1 MSLLLIILGA
11 ALLYIGGDLLV
22 KNSVRLAAR
31 LGLSSLVIGLTV
43 VAFGTS
49 APELAATLASVLEGA
64 PGLAIGNVIGSNI
77 ANIGLILGFTAVL
90 YPLYNSRFFLRRELP
105 VAIGVSLLL
114 IPLFWDGVMSRL
126 EGLFLLGLLAAYLW
140 YVIKSDPEQIT
151 AETEDDAESDD
162 EKPLWRSLFFVLLGV
177 ALLVIGARSLVTG
190 AVAIARSLGVSEAVI
205 GLSMVAFGTSL
216 PELASSVV
224 AALRKETDIILGN
237 IVGSNLFNILAVLGT
252 TVVISPISQPFSGIG
267 TDIIIMIAFTLAVW
281 PLMFWNRR
289 ISRRDGIILSAAYVG
304 YIAYLFI

>member
-1 MSLLLIILGA
+1 MSLFLIILGA
-11 ALLYIGGDLLV
+11 ALLYVGGDLLV
-22 KNSVRLAAR
+22 KNSVRLASR

-49 APELAATLASVLEGA
+49 APELAATLASVLEGS

-77 ANIGLILGFTAVL
+77 ANIGLILGFTAIL

-105 VAIGVSLLL
+105 VAIAVSLLL
-114 IPLFWDGVMSRL
+114 IPLFWNGVLGRL
-126 EGLFLLGLLAAYLW
+126 EGIFLLALLVGYLT

-151 AETEDDAESDD
+151 TELEDDTEADN
-162 EKPLWRSLFFVLLGV
+162 EKPLWRSVLFVLLGV
-177 ALLVIGARSLVTG
+177 GLLVGGARSLVTG
-190 AVAIARSLGVSEAVI
+190 AVDIARSLGVPEAVI

-237 IVGSNLFNILAVLGT
+237 IIGSNLFNILAVLGT
-252 TVVISPISQPFSGIG
+252 TVVVSPISQPFSAIG
-267 TDIIIMIAFTLAVW
+267 TDIIIMIVFTVAVW
-281 PLMFWNRR
+281 PLMLWNRR
-289 ISRRDGIILSAAYVG
+289 ISRRDGVILSVG
-304 YIAYLFI
+304 YVAYIVYLFI

>member
-1 MSLLLIILGA
+1 MSLFLIILGA
-11 ALLYIGGDLLV
+11 ALLYVGGDLLV
-22 KNSVRLAAR
+22 KNSVRLASR

-49 APELAATLASVLEGA
+49 APELAATLASVLEGS

-77 ANIGLILGFTAVL
+77 ANIGLILGFTAIL

-105 VAIGVSLLL
+105 VAIAVSLLL
-114 IPLFWDGVMSRL
+114 IPLFWNGVLGRL
-126 EGLFLLGLLAAYLW
+126 EGFFLLALLVGYLT

-151 AETEDDAESDD
+151 TELEDDTEADN
-162 EKPLWRSLFFVLLGV
+162 EKPLWRSVLFVLLGV
-177 ALLVIGARSLVTG
+177 GLLVGGARSLVTG
-190 AVAIARSLGVSEAVI
+190 AVDIARSLGVPEAVI

-237 IVGSNLFNILAVLGT
+237 IIGSNLFNILAVLGT
-252 TVVISPISQPFSGIG
+252 TVVVSPISQPFSAIG
-267 TDIIIMIAFTLAVW
+267 TDIIIMIVFTVAVW
-281 PLMFWNRR
+281 PLMLWNRR
-289 ISRRDGIILSAAYVG
+289 ISRRDGVILSVG
-304 YIAYLFI
+304 YVAYIVYLFI